1 MARPVVAL
9 HDARTL
15 AALAGAA
22 APPACDLVAAPL
34 DSPGTPLGAFVGGNL
49 LAEHWAVD
57 AELPGEWIL
66 AWSGTLGGSPF
77 EGTPANWMRGPARL
91 NEFCTDLA
99 PQLARHGKRLV
110 LVPHAR
116 HVLSDARSALTWWCE
131 RLFPGQRFELLPQ
144 SPDGPRPFGLALDP
158 GALLEPSMLAD
169 VEDHLQSLLSSIG
182 PRADLVILR
191 DVRADPDDP
200 ESLEACPLGDGALP
214 RARLLELIERHV
226 PERVPIAV
234 PGAGLAASLAWI
246 GRTG

>member
-34 DSPGTPLGAFVGGNL
+34 DSPGTPLGAFVGGNP

-110 LVPHAR
+110 LVPHPRTAR
-116 HVLSDARSALTWWCE
+116 APSGWRSTRAPCSSPRCLPTSRTTCSRSSPRSARAPTW
-131 RLFPGQRFELLPQ
+131 
-144 SPDGPRPFGLALDP
+144 
-158 GALLEPSMLAD
+158 
-169 VEDHLQSLLSSIG
+169 
-182 PRADLVILR
+182 
-191 DVRADPDDP
+191 
-200 ESLEACPLGDGALP
+200 
-214 RARLLELIERHV
+214 
-226 PERVPIAV
+226 
-234 PGAGLAASLAWI
+234 
-246 GRTG
+246 